1 MTNIKRIKSMRTSW
15 ISLKCCV
22 VQTLLFWG
30 RSNLVTLVRFMEV
43 NIWYNHN
50 NKLERNNKMKFKIW
64 KLGFSRR
71 HRLAAMGV
79 LLEGNIFL
87 SFETQNRFFIFW
99 DSKQRQ
105 SNSLLE
111 SCPMQIPRLADKEK
125 PIHQCQDVY
134 CQLMWNVNNVNMYKV
149 FEDYLQ
155 INQSWGNF
163 VTHLLKLF
171 VKSKFL
177 PRWQFMTC

>member
-1 MTNIKRIKSMRTSW
+1 MKWPIWKPAKWPTWKSAKWPTWNPSIMTNMKRIKSMRTSW

-50 NKLERNNKMKFKIW
+50 NKLERNNKMKTTIFRIW
-64 KLGFSRR
+64 ELGFSRR
-71 HRLAAMGV
+71 NRLAGMGV
-79 LLEGNIFL
+79 LLEGNVFL
-87 SFETQNRFFIFW
+87 SFETQNIFFIFW

-105 SNSLLE
+105 SNSLLK

-125 PIHQCQDVY
+125 PIYQCQDVY
-134 CQLMWNVNNVNMYKV
+134 CQLMWNVNNVNM
-149 FEDYLQ
+149 
-155 INQSWGNF
+155 
-163 VTHLLKLF
+163 
-171 VKSKFL
+171 
-177 PRWQFMTC
+177 

>member
-1 MTNIKRIKSMRTSW
+1 MQRSALKSSEKWPTWRLIEKANMKTSWNGHHENQLRYKPAKWPTWNPSIMTNMKRIKSMRTSW

-50 NKLERNNKMKFKIW
+50 NQLERNNKIKFKIW

-87 SFETQNRFFIFW
+87 SFET
-99 DSKQRQ
+99 
-105 SNSLLE
+105 
-111 SCPMQIPRLADKEK
+111 
-125 PIHQCQDVY
+125 
-134 CQLMWNVNNVNMYKV
+134 
-149 FEDYLQ
+149 
-155 INQSWGNF
+155 
-163 VTHLLKLF
+163 
-171 VKSKFL
+171 
-177 PRWQFMTC
+177 